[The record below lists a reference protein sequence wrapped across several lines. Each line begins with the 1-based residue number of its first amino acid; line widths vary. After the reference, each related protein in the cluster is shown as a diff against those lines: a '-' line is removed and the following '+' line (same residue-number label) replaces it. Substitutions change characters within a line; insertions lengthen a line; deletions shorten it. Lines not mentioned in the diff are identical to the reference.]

1 MPLFTGLKIIV
12 LRFIGLTLTYCRFG
26 LVFPPTI
33 YSNSL
38 SFLPSFFHSIL
49 PSFPI
54 STPSTLYLSKH
65 SPTSTHILTPT
76 HNHTHTHLLL
86 LLTPSNWQWSI
97 CSLQGKVSPCTW
109 GPGLWKHWQGPIP
122 CVLYICVIPLNPG
135 LEDSRSTV
143 SSQHCSQARSTSW
156 LLSNMRQECAGHW
169 IFPVLQS
176 CDLLWANFLR
186 EML

>member
-38 SFLPSFFHSIL
+38 SFLPSFFTAFFPPSLSQLLPLSIC
-49 PSFPI
+49 PY
-54 STPSTLYLSKH
+54 TLLQV
-65 SPTSTHILTPT
+65 HIYSHPHIT
-76 HNHTHTHLLL
+76 THTHLLL

-156 LLSNMRQECAGHW
+156 LLSNMRQECAGHC

-176 CDLLWANFLR
+176 CDLVWANFLR